1 MPKFQ
6 IPMFNS
12 QAIVRVSG
20 GLIRVDTHRGN
31 EEIFLNRHSQ
41 GTNSQTITQVKTRLP
56 REKPIHIFFCF
67 FSFSLILVSIESNNI
82 LITIGMRNV
91 FSFLVRAVKFVVAYN
106 SFFIL

>member
-1 MPKFQ
+1 ML
-6 IPMFNS
+6 NS
-12 QAIVRVSG
+12 QAIMRVSG
-20 GLIRVDTHRGN
+20 GLIRVDTHRDN

-56 REKPIHIFFCF
+56 REKPIHSFFFCF

>member
-6 IPMFNS
+6 SPMLNS

-41 GTNSQTITQVKTRLP
+41 GTNSQTITQVIKVLCEQTRELT
-56 REKPIHIFFCF
+56 HDF
-67 FSFSLILVSIESNNI
+67 
-82 LITIGMRNV
+82 
-91 FSFLVRAVKFVVAYN
+91 
-106 SFFIL
+106 

>member
-1 MPKFQ
+1 ML
-6 IPMFNS
+6 NS

-31 EEIFLNRHSQ
+31 EDIFLNRHSQ

-56 REKPIHIFFCF
+56 RKKPIHSFFFSF
-67 FSFSLILVSIESNNI
+67 FSFSLILVSVESNNI

-91 FSFLVRAVKFVVAYN
+91 FSFW
-106 SFFIL
+106 